1 MKKQRLK
8 LTPEQS
14 AKLNRD
20 IKRLAKDG
28 LIDRE
33 IGEKL
38 GFHARTINRRRVEL
52 GIPAN
57 GGKRAPKVWC
67 DERLKFLIDNY
78 LLGARYVADEL
89 GLSLQS
95 VYSKVKHVGFL
106 SCTTPWDSF
115 EDEYI
120 QSVINEAAEKLERKP
135 EAIAKRF
142 LWLLQGNDDE

>member
-14 AKLNRD
+14 VKLNRD
-20 IKRLAKDG
+20 IKRLANDG

-38 GFHARTINRRRVEL
+38 GFHTRTISRRRAEM

-57 GGKRAPKVWC
+57 GGNHVPKVWS
-67 DERLKFLIDNY
+67 DDRLNFLMDNY
-78 LLGARYVADEL
+78 HLGARYVADKL

-95 VYSKVKHVGFL
+95 VYSKAKHVGFL

-115 EDEYI
+115 EDDFI

-142 LWLLQGNDDE
+142 LWLSSRDED